1 MICPHCKAE
10 NEATADSCFTC
21 GHVFATAT
29 AIKRGS
35 LVAGRYEILSPLGKG
50 GMGMVYKAH
59 DRVLDETVALKVL
72 RPDVAREA
80 DMARRFRSE
89 IKLARKV
96 RHRNVC
102 GIHEYG
108 EQGELRYIAME
119 FIEGVD
125 FRHLLQDRGA
135 PLPEEAFEISIQVAE
150 GLAAI
155 HDAGIIHRDLKT
167 PNIMRDSR
175 GYVRLMDFG
184 IAKQAG
190 AEATLGATAV
200 GMIVG
205 TPEYMS
211 PEQARGE
218 KIDYRSD
225 IYALGIVVFE
235 VFTGHVPFRGDT
247 PIATIFKHLQ
257 DSPPLEG
264 PRAAALPESLI
275 PILKKSLSKQ
285 AADRYNT
292 VHDMVEAL
300 REARSITF
308 PKSRSGPVTAGLRPQ
323 GGRPEPVPFATHGTP
338 MPAASPLST
347 AALPTPVPTNV
358 PTAVRTHVS
367 PPPPATEFVQTPVP
381 LPPAPPP
388 PEAEEDRERARQ
400 DRERQERARQ
410 EAERQEPERRAKEE
424 HDRQERERQAAEE
437 RRRAEEERA
446 RQEAERKE
454 RERQAAEER
463 RAEEERARQE
473 AERKE
478 RERKAAEER
487 RRAEEQRAA
496 AVRKALQEAERH
508 LEKGRAEA
516 GQAAVDRALGLDPSD
531 RAARSLAARVADLSR
546 RQEEERQRD
555 AEVSR
560 LVAEAERLFGRQ
572 QLDEAQRAAEQAL
585 GLDPGHKPAQKVAA
599 RIGDAARRKSEE
611 ERRVQAAAARAVAEA
626 PTAEVERPSRAAAPA
641 ARAVEAVRPQPV
653 ATLPAAG
660 PPVAKIAA
668 GVAVLGV
675 ALLAVGLWLA
685 RGRSDVAD
693 LPSGPAAS
701 PSAVADA
708 DPATAPDIR
717 PSAGPTAAPAA
728 PAGLLVVDAL
738 PWGEVTEVVDASGK
752 RQPLGPSPFTPLVLS
767 LTPGRYTVSL
777 KNPDYPRGLSVTAT
791 VSANGLE
798 RRVAE
803 FGKVDAAEY
812 FERAG
817 W

>member
-388 PEAEEDRERARQ
+388 PEAEEDRELARQ
-400 DRERQERARQ
+400 D
-410 EAERQEPERRAKEE
+410 
-424 HDRQERERQAAEE
+424 
-437 RRRAEEERA
+437 
-446 RQEAERKE
+446 